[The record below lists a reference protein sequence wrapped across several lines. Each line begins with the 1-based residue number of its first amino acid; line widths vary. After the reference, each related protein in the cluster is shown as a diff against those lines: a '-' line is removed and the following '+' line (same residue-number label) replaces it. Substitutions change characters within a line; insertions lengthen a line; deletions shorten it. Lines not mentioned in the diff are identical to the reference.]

1 MCEYNLVRFCNNAGV
16 VPKTARAHRKDD
28 RAQCSTHG
36 EVSTLGNGDIIRETS
51 N

>member
-1 MCEYNLVRFCNNAGV
+1 MYEYKVVRYCNKAAV
-16 VPKTARAHRKDD
+16 VPKMARAHRKDG

-36 EVSTLGNGDIIRETS
+36 EVSTLRNGDIIRETS